1 MMKHL
6 FSWSVFDRFSD
17 FPGEGDLRHRLSAFG
32 LDGFELFTLFEK
44 VDPYY
49 AVPEVV
55 SVHLPY
61 SLDWHSAWEG
71 RRYDGEND
79 DPRYFSFGRTRE
91 DMVANLRHGIDCASV
106 LHPAYGVLHAGNTDM
121 RQVLCRKHES
131 DDLAIISD
139 FAEMVNR
146 VVAGY
151 PGGEPPFRLSFENLW
166 WEGLKL
172 RSPSEWRVL
181 EDKLEFD
188 NWGFTLDTGHMM
200 NTCDD
205 AFDEESAIDAVMSII
220 DRYPKDMKDRIR
232 HMHLQLSITAEYRRT
247 FVPRRRAEGEEW
259 EHFAHDAFERAN
271 GIDQH
276 RPYSSRRVNE
286 IVDAIMPD
294 YLTHELMG
302 FISDDKYGDLRQ
314 QRALLP

>member
-1 MMKHL
+1 MKHL

-146 VVAGY
+146 VVAG
-151 PGGEPPFRLSFENLW
+151 
-166 WEGLKL
+166 
-172 RSPSEWRVL
+172 
-181 EDKLEFD
+181 
-188 NWGFTLDTGHMM
+188 
-200 NTCDD
+200 
-205 AFDEESAIDAVMSII
+205 
-220 DRYPKDMKDRIR
+220 
-232 HMHLQLSITAEYRRT
+232 
-247 FVPRRRAEGEEW
+247 
-259 EHFAHDAFERAN
+259 
-271 GIDQH
+271 
-276 RPYSSRRVNE
+276 SRRSVF
-286 IVDAIMPD
+286 
-294 YLTHELMG
+294 LSRTSG
-302 FISDDKYGDLRQ
+302 G
-314 QRALLP
+314 RASN